1 MQVNRVNNQQPSFGM
16 KYVNPT
22 KWSPRLLKT
31 LMDSSLVKE
40 IDAKYPKAQ
49 AEWKDVFDDKLDY
62 QLVITL
68 TNDKFAKFFDRDFSH
83 HRFDFCVDD
92 CMRKI
97 KNSTLE
103 DLEKM
108 CARDKFYRQE
118 IEKENAKYERIYARA
133 EEENSKT
140 KSEVENSKIRAEA
153 ENSKKRSSSPNFLRR
168 FFGWD

>member
-40 IDAKYPKAQ
+40 IDAKYPKAE
-49 AEWKDVFDDKLDY
+49 AEWKDVFGDKLDY

-68 TNDKFAKFFDRDFSH
+68 TKDKSAKFFDRDFSDC
-83 HRFDFCVDD
+83 RFDCSIYD
-92 CMRKI
+92 CMKKI
-97 KNSTLE
+97 EKSTLE
-103 DLEKM
+103 DVEKM
-108 CARDKFYRQE
+108 CARDKFHRQE
-118 IEKENAKYERIYARA
+118 IEKEHMEIERIYARA
-133 EEENSKT
+133 EAENSKT
-140 KSEVENSKIRAEA
+140 RAEV

-168 FFGWD
+168 FFGWG